1 MASPGMLAIHGELVI
16 IGYAPDGDSVR
27 FIADDPGLF
36 EQIKRGYKV
45 RPAGRDGSVQLRLE
59 AIDAPETH
67 YGKDAQPLG
76 DKARDDLLSWIG
88 FTHVSFDKRD
98 RDKVTAARPRGVRA
112 VVLTKGADPHG
123 RPVSY
128 VVVHEDG
135 LPPDGRWSVVG
146 ADTLDKTLNVKALS
160 EGSAY
165 PTFYTS
171 TPDRHVVH
179 LRTLAAKALADRLGV
194 WAVDHTERF
203 KLVDQSSIGPAG
215 QLILPK
221 LFRRA
226 TDYLK
231 DVAAGRSTGNLADW
245 LEANAHTPTRRE
257 NDIVVLP
264 GGSEMPLSALLEQ
277 HNDTVVFRPD
287 LIEIKFVEK

>member
-1 MASPGMLAIHGELVI
+1 MASPGMLAIHGNLVI
-16 IGYAPDGDSVR
+16 VGYAPDGDSIR

-45 RPAGRDGSVQLRLE
+45 RPSQRDGSVQLRLE

-76 DKARDDLLSWIG
+76 PEGRDSLLSWIG
-88 FTHVSFDKRD
+88 FTGVKFEGDGGE
-98 RDKVTAARPRGVRA
+98 VAAARPHNVPA
-112 VVLTKGADPHG
+112 VVLTKGSDPHG
-123 RPVSY
+123 RPISY
-128 VVVHEDG
+128 VLVHETDV
-135 LPPDGRWSVVG
+135 PANGRWGVVG
-146 ADTLDKTLNVKALS
+146 AATLDKTLNARALA

-171 TPDRHVVH
+171 TPARHVAH
-179 LRTLAAKALADRLGV
+179 LRTFAAKARADRLGV
-194 WAVDHTERF
+194 WAADHTGGFR
-203 KLVDQSSIGPAG
+203 LTDQSSIGPDG

-231 DVAAGRSTGNLADW
+231 DVAGGQFAGNLADW
-245 LEANAHTPTRRE
+245 LEKNAHTPTRQE

-264 GGSEMPLSALLEQ
+264 GGIEAPLSTLLEQ
-277 HNDTVVFRPD
+277 QNATIVFRPD
-287 LIEIKFVEK
+287 PLDIRFVEK